1 MINDPDVI
9 LVISPLGHFIFFSQ
23 DFVISQRS
31 CASPTNC
38 HMCLNHDYS
47 DGGGNNSN
55 ENFMISQTSL
65 AEVTASLQLS
75 HDLLLFIGTYRQMG
89 KMGANGQN
97 ASSH

>member
-1 MINDPDVI
+1 
-9 LVISPLGHFIFFSQ
+9 
-23 DFVISQRS
+23 
-31 CASPTNC
+31 
-38 HMCLNHDYS
+38 MCLNHDYS

-89 KMGANGQN
+89 KWAQMGKMHRHIDPRAGGRVFI
-97 ASSH
+97 